1 MSVRPAEKNGD
12 IPRCATSATSPGSSG
27 CKRGRT
33 SLRHV
38 PVCLETRNVPVFFL
52 LAALLAGCG
61 SAPEP
66 QPVPRQWDGS
76 GGAAELRNR
85 GEALANFALS
95 LRGTRYRYGGAT
107 REGFDCSG
115 LVFYAHRHF
124 GLTVPRTSSDQ
135 AEEAESI
142 KPRKLKRG
150 DLVFF
155 RIDSRRIN
163 HVGIYIGKKR
173 FVHAPGAGKPVTI
186 NSLDEEF
193 YAETFE
199 SAGRYWDQLPH

>member
-1 MSVRPAEKNGD
+1 MSARRAEAGVVVV
-12 IPRCATSATSPGSSG
+12 AAW
-27 CKRGRT
+27 
-33 SLRHV
+33 
-38 PVCLETRNVPVFFL
+38 
-52 LAALLAGCG
+52 LAACS

-66 QPVPRQWDGS
+66 RPVEKQWDGS
-76 GGAAELRNR
+76 GGVADVRNR
-85 GEALANFALS
+85 GDALANFALT

-107 REGFDCSG
+107 REGMDCSG

-142 KPRKLKRG
+142 KPRKLEPG

-155 RIDSRRIN
+155 RIDSRKIN
-163 HVGIYIGKKR
+163 HVGIYIGKQR

-186 NSLDEEF
+186 NSLEEEF
-193 YAETFE
+193 YAKTFE
-199 SAGRYWDQLPH
+199 SAGRFWDRLPR